1 MKPQDFIMLN
11 EMMSKQHKRVE
22 LFQFI
27 LNALTLVVLIF
38 LIHEVF
44 IAEAV
49 LHDEIKYL
57 KSQHHEPL
65 EA

>member
-11 EMMSKQHKRVE
+11 EMMSKQHRRVE

-27 LNALTLVVLIF
+27 LNALTLIVLLF

-44 IAEAV
+44 LTENK
-49 LHDEIKYL
+49 LHEEIHVL
-57 KSQHHEPL
+57 KSQHHPEV
-65 EA
+65 

>member
-11 EMMSKQHKRVE
+11 EMMSKQHRRVE

-27 LNALTLVVLIF
+27 LNALTLIVLVF

-44 IAEAV
+44 LTENKLYEEIHV
-49 LHDEIKYL
+49 LKA
-57 KSQHHEPL
+57 QHHP